1 MAVALICEFNPF
13 HNGHKYIIGEARR
26 LTGEPV
32 VAIMSGSFTQ
42 RGEAAICSKFD
53 RARMA
58 LENGA
63 DLVVELPTV
72 YAVAG
77 AQRFAQGG
85 VEIAKSFGEVR
96 WLAFG
101 CDCSDGSVLQEA
113 ADALQNPAVN
123 ARIAAQMRGGA
134 YYPQAVERAVRSVC
148 GDAAADALT
157 SPNNIL
163 AAEYLRALG
172 GSDIRPL
179 PVRRIGAAHDSD
191 EVSGSYVSASK
202 LRSMLRTGVAVDGL
216 LPEVPQEI
224 TYPDLLERALLLRLR
239 SMTAA
244 DFQKLPEVGEGLEH
258 RIAAAVA
265 ENCSV
270 EEILSAVKTKRY
282 THARLR
288 RILCCAAL
296 GITEELQSR
305 RASYVRVLGFTGAG
319 SLLLKSCSAEVVTSA
334 AKTLRAGGAN
344 VDFLRRDILA
354 SDLAALAYDRVKPCG
369 LDFYTKIIRL
379 NRAE

>member
-101 CDCSDGSVLQEA
+101 CE
-113 ADALQNPAVN
+113 
-123 ARIAAQMRGGA
+123 
-134 YYPQAVERAVRSVC
+134 C
-148 GDAAADALT
+148 GDAAALARVAQALEQPAF
-157 SPNNIL
+157 SQAVRAQL
-163 AAEYLRALG
+163 SMRRRKRAAGSG
-172 GSDIRPL
+172 GRPAKS
-179 PVRRIGAAHDSD
+179 RRQCAD
-191 EVSGSYVSASK
+191 SGSNEGRRLLSA
-202 LRSMLRTGVAVDGL
+202 GGGACG
-216 LPEVPQEI
+216 
-224 TYPDLLERALLLRLR
+224 
-239 SMTAA
+239 
-244 DFQKLPEVGEGLEH
+244 EVG
-258 RIAAAVA
+258 
-265 ENCSV
+265 
-270 EEILSAVKTKRY
+270 
-282 THARLR
+282 LR
-288 RILCCAAL
+288 RR
-296 GITEELQSR
+296 GGR
-305 RASYVRVLGFTGAG
+305 RAHL
-319 SLLLKSCSAEVVTSA
+319 AE
-334 AKTLRAGGAN
+334 
-344 VDFLRRDILA
+344 
-354 SDLAALAYDRVKPCG
+354 
-369 LDFYTKIIRL
+369 
-379 NRAE
+379 